1 MQRIHKKLHSQTGET
16 ITEVLVAV
24 LVIVLGLTM
33 LAAMI
38 NSSSK
43 LMTVSKRY
51 YENYYNAVN
60 ALEEQTGKP
69 EAATVVFTFKGTG
82 FTPKTQQDEV
92 NVKLYS
98 SEENMDSDSGEK
110 RNFTFYRYVFES
122 VKK

>member
-1 MQRIHKKLHSQTGET
+1 MQRIRNKLNSRSGET

-33 LAAMI
+33 LAALI

-51 YENYYNAVN
+51 YDHYYDAVN
-60 ALEEQTGKP
+60 ALEEQTGNP
-69 EAATVVFTFKGTG
+69 NDATVVFTFKGTG
-82 FTPKTQQDEV
+82 FMPKKQKDEV

-98 SEENMDSDSGEK
+98 STENMDSDSGEK